1 MSQIQIP
8 TYNMTAEEQ
17 VQYDSILKELNV
29 AGLKKAVIDGL
40 NATDNLDEL
49 AHLCMNAAITF
60 NNKSKL

>member
-1 MSQIQIP
+1 
-8 TYNMTAEEQ
+8 MTAEEQ
-17 VQYDSILKELNV
+17 KQYDSILKELNV

-40 NATDNLDEL
+40 NATDDLDKL